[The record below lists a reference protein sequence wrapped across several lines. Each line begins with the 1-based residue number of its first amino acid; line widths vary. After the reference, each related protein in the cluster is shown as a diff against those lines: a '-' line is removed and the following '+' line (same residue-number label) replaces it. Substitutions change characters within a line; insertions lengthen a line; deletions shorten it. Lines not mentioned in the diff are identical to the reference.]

1 MIRRLDALGPCRDL
15 VDALW
20 TDPVSSTAFMKDP
33 EVFYQRLD
41 IAFTKKDRLVFG
53 VFQGA
58 DVSMFNRWRSER
70 ISCMIDNRFYFSTW
84 QRMLIVQRIM
94 TLSGSTFDVES
105 FWANDVTTDPVRDTN
120 VSSVMGDMSLPAQI
134 MPPLP
139 EPVLTV
145 VE

>member
-1 MIRRLDALGPCRDL
+1 M
-15 VDALW
+15 
-20 TDPVSSTAFMKDP
+20 
-33 EVFYQRLD
+33 
-41 IAFTKKDRLVFG
+41 FG
-53 VFQGA
+53 
-58 DVSMFNRWRSER
+58 RWRSEM

-120 VSSVMGDMSLPAQI
+120 VSSVMGDMSLPVQI

-145 VE
+145 VD

>member
-1 MIRRLDALGPCRDL
+1 MPFGKNLAHDPTAAPWKSDLLDYPLATL
-15 VDALW
+15 VEKDANYGRIG
-20 TDPVSSTAFMKDP
+20 A
-33 EVFYQRLD
+33 
-41 IAFTKKDRLVFG
+41 
-53 VFQGA
+53 FQGGGTY
-58 DVSMFNRWRSER
+58 MYGRWRSEM

-120 VSSVMGDMSLPAQI
+120 VSSVMGDMSLPVQI

-145 VE
+145 VD